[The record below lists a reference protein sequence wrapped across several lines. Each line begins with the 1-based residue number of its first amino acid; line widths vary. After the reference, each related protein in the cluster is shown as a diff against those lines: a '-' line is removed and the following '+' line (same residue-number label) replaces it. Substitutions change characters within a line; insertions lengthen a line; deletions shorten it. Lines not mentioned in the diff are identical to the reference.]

1 MSSNYNSNNYKVNN
15 RSSINKSFKINRKIC
30 YKTNNKNLAL
40 KIIKNI
46 AHLVHRHNN
55 HLVLLAHQI
64 VREVDHKEKRN
75 KEND

>member
-1 MSSNYNSNNYKVNN
+1 MTSNYNSNNYKVNN
-15 RSSINKSFKINRKIC
+15 RNSISKSYKINRKIC
-30 YKTNNKNLAL
+30 YKINNKNLSL

-46 AHLVHRHNN
+46 AHLVHHHNN
-55 HLVLLAHQI
+55 HLVRLAHQI